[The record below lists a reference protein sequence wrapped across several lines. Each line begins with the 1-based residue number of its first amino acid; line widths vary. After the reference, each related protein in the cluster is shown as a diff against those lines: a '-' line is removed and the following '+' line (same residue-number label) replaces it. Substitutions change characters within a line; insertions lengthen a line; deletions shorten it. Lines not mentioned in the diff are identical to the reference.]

1 MRRRLSWIVIVLVLV
16 AGALPVRA
24 SSTPVIAG
32 NVAGVELCPQ
42 SVCGA
47 AIFAAVFSGQVG
59 ANPFAFGTVA
69 VAINHAPLPDPG
81 NTAAILGGQWTIRL
95 FSGRTFTG
103 LVTGGSLFNNDDN
116 TFHVIAN
123 MLLTG
128 GGAGTL
134 TFEGTL
140 SHRVFPPTIVGRIS
154 Q

>member
-1 MRRRLSWIVIVLVLV
+1 MKRRLSWIVIVLVLL

-24 SSTPVIAG
+24 SSIPVIAG
-32 NVAGVELCPQ
+32 NVAGFELCPQ

-47 AIFAAVFSGQVG
+47 AIFAAIFSGQVG
-59 ANPFAFGTVA
+59 NNPYAFGTVA
-69 VAINHAPLPDPG
+69 VAITHAPLPDPG
-81 NTAAILGGQWTIRL
+81 DTAAILGGTWSIRL
-95 FSGRTFTG
+95 LSGRTFTG
-103 LVTGGSLFNNDDN
+103 VATGGSLFNNGDN
-116 TFHVIAN
+116 TYHVMVN

-128 GGAGTL
+128 GGAGAL